1 MAADAKPRPSR
12 SNSFQRMLQLEKQY
26 MLERL
31 QANKSELPSPA
42 SPSMSARQP
51 CSPPA
56 SPRRSSIQARRAH
69 MHVPM
74 GSEDDGHHA
83 VHPSQSPI
91 RRPAPLVIRTDSTW
105 SPQSETTLEQQLSM
119 GHVPAMAPSHTD
131 ISSPGKVVAFEF
143 PPQEMDQRSICVSP
157 SWEAH
162 GRRKKEKKMMEK
174 QKMEKQK
181 HEAAKA
187 NEGRVRRA
195 RLSKPPPPTVA
206 TAPKSTKE
214 AQTES
219 NEPRGRQKERS
230 SDPVDAKRSSKDG
243 MALKKTRSRSSSF
256 VSLMRSPFEFRR
268 SSADSSEP
276 EFIGGIKLELERHV
290 ASENMLQGAQ
300 RGIDL
305 ENQSRFQDSKA
316 KKRWSSPL
324 KSPPPARSLV
334 DSQDPTRRAYPPI
347 TRYTK
352 ATKTRSLISPSTP
365 PAPDMS
371 KIDKWRARVGLRP
384 ASRSTMRTP
393 EPDSPLTN
401 ESIPRG
407 GRAAE
412 TTTRPQITTAP
423 GGLTTPLHSLTTPS
437 TNTATDDKSVAEVNA
452 KRRSHVTFA
461 HSPRP
466 TVRNG
471 ENKTEKDLNNNE
483 SIQSSSDSRS
493 GPSTGYQT
501 APSTPPPD
509 PPNRSP
515 ERHPLKMHGVV
526 ASGSGSFSSSTE
538 TPQMSVAATQ
548 SELSVPESMTPKQK
562 EKATAVS
569 DTVSNSSLTPKAA
582 PVPAFK
588 MSAGNG
594 SRESMQRL
602 GPTFIRKPTSM
613 QYHPTTQVLSPT
625 TRNMPFSSSEESS
638 EELHSPSPPSTP
650 ATSRAESEKGLY
662 LPNSF
667 TPTPVNGSAGNSIK
681 GADMTDEEDQCDVQ
695 AAAEK
700 MLASLSQAAA
710 SSMANQRRGK
720 SESFLIPE
728 KAPLPVHR
736 AQPSRSHVRGST
748 LAFATRVSA
757 PQSRDQSPKPAPA
770 AYLEEARK
778 MPPNM
783 PPTRASRQ
791 RLGPPASFVLPRN
804 MSSPTMLSES
814 SRSSDTIG
822 RSGQH
827 TSTASLGQQ
836 EKDPLAKVF
845 VECCSCKFYHDM
857 PSNLYEAMANPE
869 GVLSGRDTLG
879 YSGSISMT
887 IKCPW
892 CKHEMSTKCCA
903 GLAAM
908 VYVKERLH

>member
-31 QANKSELPSPA
+31 QANNSELPSPA

-51 CSPPA
+51 NSPPA
-56 SPRRSSIQARRAH
+56 SPRRSSFQARYADV
-69 MHVPM
+69 HVPM
-74 GSEDDGHHA
+74 SSEGDRHHA
-83 VHPSQSPI
+83 VHPSPSPI

-105 SPQSETTLEQQLSM
+105 SPQSETALEQQLSM
-119 GHVPAMAPSHTD
+119 GHAPVMTPSHTD

-174 QKMEKQK
+174 QK

-187 NEGRVRRA
+187 NEGRVRRG

-206 TAPKSTKE
+206 AAPRSTKDTK
-214 AQTES
+214 AES

-230 SDPVDAKRSSKDG
+230 SDQADDKRGSKDG
-243 MALKKTRSRSSSF
+243 MAPRKTRSRSSSF
-256 VSLMRSPFEFRR
+256 VSLMRAPFEFRR

-324 KSPPPARSLV
+324 KSPPPARSLI

-347 TRYTK
+347 TRHAK
-352 ATKTRSLISPSTP
+352 AAKTRSLISPTAP
-365 PAPDMS
+365 TAPDMS

-384 ASRSTMRTP
+384 ASRSTVRTP
-393 EPDSPLTN
+393 EPDSPLAN
-401 ESIPRG
+401 DSKPRG
-407 GRAAE
+407 GRTAA
-412 TTTRPQITTAP
+412 TTTLPQITTAS
-423 GGLTTPLHSLTTPS
+423 GGLSTPLHTPTTPATKS
-437 TNTATDDKSVAEVNA
+437 ATDDKDAAEGNA
-452 KRRSHVTFA
+452 KRPSHVTFA
-461 HSPRP
+461 YSPRP
-466 TVRNG
+466 TARTG

-483 SIQSSSDSRS
+483 SIQSSSDGRS

-526 ASGSGSFSSSTE
+526 ASGSGSGSAE
-538 TPQMSVAATQ
+538 TPQIPVPVTSPEPSM
-548 SELSVPESMTPKQK
+548 PESMTPKQK
-562 EKATAVS
+562 EKATIS

-582 PVPAFK
+582 PTPAFK
-588 MSAGNG
+588 ISAANG
-594 SRESMQRL
+594 SRDSMQRL

-667 TPTPVNGSAGNSIK
+667 TPTPVNGSPSNSIK

-700 MLASLSQAAA
+700 VLASLSQAAA
-710 SSMANQRRGK
+710 TSMANQRRGK
-720 SESFLIPE
+720 TESFLIPE
-728 KAPLPVHR
+728 KALLPVHR
-736 AQPSRSHVRGST
+736 TQASRSQVRGST

-770 AYLEEARK
+770 AYLEEARR

-783 PPTRASRQ
+783 PHNRASRQ

-892 CKHEMSTKCCA
+892 CKHEMSTRCCA